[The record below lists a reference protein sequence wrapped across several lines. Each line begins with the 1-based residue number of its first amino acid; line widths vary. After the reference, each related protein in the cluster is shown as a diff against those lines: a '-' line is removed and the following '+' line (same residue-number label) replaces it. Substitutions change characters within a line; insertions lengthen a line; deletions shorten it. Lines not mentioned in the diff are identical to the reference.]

1 VKQIRVLIADSYA
14 LVRSG
19 IRAFLTNIPGVQF
32 VMEASDGYETLRL
45 LEKQQP
51 DLVLLD
57 PTMLEPNGLEAI
69 ARIRREFPTTR
80 MIILAWDGK
89 YARRALSC
97 GAAGFLLKSTTRA
110 EFEKAVSSVAK
121 GKTHITP
128 AVKEGRP
135 DRRKKLLPML
145 TSRQREILQLIA
157 EGQST
162 KQIALTLNISVK
174 TVETHRTQLMDRL
187 DIHSIVGLVRYAIN
201 NGLIQLE
208 D

>member
-1 VKQIRVLIADSYA
+1 
-14 LVRSG
+14 
-19 IRAFLTNIPGVQF
+19 
-32 VMEASDGYETLRL
+32 MEASDGHETLRL
-45 LEKQQP
+45 LEEHQP
-51 DLVLLD
+51 DLILLD

-80 MIILAWDGK
+80 MLILAWDGTAK
-89 YARRALSC
+89 YARRALSS

-128 AVKEGRP
+128 AVKEGRR
-135 DRRKKLLPML
+135 DRRKKLLPVL
-145 TSRQREILQLIA
+145 TSRQREILRLIA

-162 KQIALTLNISVK
+162 KQIALTLNISAK
-174 TVETHRTQLMDRL
+174 TVETHRAQLMDRL